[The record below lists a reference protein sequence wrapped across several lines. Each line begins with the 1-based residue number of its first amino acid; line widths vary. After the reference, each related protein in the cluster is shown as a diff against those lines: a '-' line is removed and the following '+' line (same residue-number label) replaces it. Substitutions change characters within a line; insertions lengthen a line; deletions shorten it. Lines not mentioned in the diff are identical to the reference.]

1 MSWRTIICAEYSV
14 LLIWYLHTNNNSQ
27 WWYSRLQIFLNWF
40 WLVFSI
46 PITCAQLS
54 RCHHRTQFDNIF
66 PLAFDMNPLTL
77 YLTINITITI
87 NSDNFPTFYILR
99 CGFTLTW
106 PSYIW
111 FRYFFRLELFPLSP
125 LQFIL
130 NIISNSDSKNGILNF
145 LLLQCFGNII
155 FSTNIYLH
163 VTVVW

>member
-1 MSWRTIICAEYSV
+1 MYWRKKIVQHVFV
-14 LLIWYLHTNNNSQ
+14 LLVWHIRINNVRQGWSYILHM
-27 WWYSRLQIFLNWF
+27 FLNYF
-40 WLVFSI
+40 WLVFYM
-46 PITCAQLS
+46 PIACAQLS
-54 RCHHRTQFDNIF
+54 RCHHRTQFDNLS
-66 PLAFDMNPLTL
+66 PLDFDINPLTL
-77 YLTINITITI
+77 YLTLNITITI